1 MKVTSKGQV
10 TIPQPI
16 REAMGLFPPVE
27 VEFVQRGK
35 RVYLQKKEGSGT
47 RGDQIIE
54 ALKGK
59 ASLKMSTDE
68 ILALTRGE

>member
-16 REAMGLFPPVE
+16 REAMKLWPPAE
-27 VEFVQRGK
+27 VEFIQQGD
-35 RVYLQKKEGSGT
+35 RVYLQKKEGTGA
-47 RGDQIIE
+47 RGEKLVE

-59 ASLKMSTDE
+59 SSVKMSTDE
-68 ILALTRGE
+68 ILALTRGK